1 MRNAYGLAIIFMVY
15 SFAGWVFETT
25 VAATREKHFINKGFL
40 NGAVCPRYGFSMVIA
55 MIALEPFKKDY
66 VLVMLGCTLIGTV
79 IEYLSS
85 VLLEKITGS
94 KWWDY
99 TDSRFSLR
107 GRINLW
113 TLLFWAV
120 AGTICFYF
128 NHMCLHYLRNIDIPV
143 WLKGTILFVYILLLL
158 DYAAAWL
165 TALALQDKYFFIL
178 KIAARIRMI
187 TKKLGNSI
195 FENSSVWKMRQDIRK
210 ESAHVRNVYRKIR
223 EERMKKW
230 FQQRMIL
237 AAPELAEDE
246 ASFQRMMRKQ
256 KQKKRQL
263 FQKILLN
270 RVLIT
275 VVALLAQIA
284 WLVIILTRFTELS
297 QELDLIMLGISFL
310 ITLYILSKNEN
321 SAYKISWLVIILP
334 FPVLGGFLYI
344 FFGNKNPSRKMAAQ
358 IEKVQREKSCNL
370 VQRQEV
376 MKELEEN
383 VPRIAGRCR
392 YLYQKTKSPVW
403 NNTRTT
409 YFPLGDDMFEDMLA
423 ELEQA
428 QHFIFLEF
436 FIIED
441 GIFWG
446 SIKEILKRKAKE
458 GLDVRLMYDD
468 IGCLMLLPK
477 EYVKEMEEAGIACIA
492 FNPFKPILSLAM
504 NNRDHRK
511 IMVIDG
517 HTAYTGGVNLADE
530 YINMA
535 DRFGHWKDTGMKFVG
550 DAVANFTEMFLE
562 MWNAF
567 RKTDEDF
574 EAFLLSSRQ
583 ELWKAE
589 EENAEIRENLQVD
602 SEKAMQGEK
611 EQGESL
617 RMNPE
622 KKYST
627 ERTQQETCGDG
638 FVQPFGDTPLD
649 DDPTAENLYIDLL
662 NQASQYVYIYTPY
675 LIIGD
680 TMRHALC
687 MAAARGVDV
696 KIVTPGI
703 PDKKLIFRM
712 TRSNY
717 KELLKA
723 GVEIYEYKQG
733 FVHAKSYVS
742 DDTDG
747 VIGTINMDYRS
758 LYLHFECGAYLH
770 KTPSILDM
778 KQDFLHTLKKCRKIE
793 LVFLKQGFLQRVFDA
808 ILSVIAPLV

>member
-1 MRNAYGLAIIFMVY
+1 MYGLAIIFIVY
-15 SFAGWVFETT
+15 SFAGWVFE
-25 VAATREKHFINKGFL
+25 VARTATKEKQFVNKGFL
-40 NGAVCPRYGFSMVIA
+40 NGAVCPRYGFAVVISMV
-55 MIALEPFKKDY
+55 ALEPVKDNY
-66 VLVMLGCTLIGTV
+66 ALVLLGCMFIGTLV
-79 IEYLSS
+79 EYISS
-85 VLLEKITGS
+85 VLLEKMTGS

-99 TDSRFSLR
+99 TDSTIQFR
-107 GRINLW
+107 GRVNLG
-113 TLLFWAV
+113 TAFFWSL
-120 AGTICFYF
+120 AGALCFYI
-128 NHMCLHYLRNIDIPV
+128 NHWVIHYLENVEMPLWFKV
-143 WLKGTILFVYILLLL
+143 ILIGFFVVLVV
-158 DYAAAWL
+158 DYVAACL
-165 TALALQDKYFFIL
+165 TALAIQEKFHFIL
-178 KIAARIRMI
+178 RIAARLRII
-187 TKKLGNSI
+187 TKKIGNSI
-195 FENSSVWKMRQDIRK
+195 FENSNVWIMKQEIRK
-210 ESAHVRNVYRKIR
+210 ESAHVRNTYRKIR
-223 EERMKKW
+223 EQRVKKW

-246 ASFQRMMRKQ
+246 ETFRKMVKAQ

-275 VVALLAQIA
+275 AVALIAQIV
-284 WLVIILTRFTELS
+284 WLAVILNRFTALS
-297 QELDLIMLGISFL
+297 QEINLIMLAVSFL

-321 SAYKISWLVIILP
+321 SAYKISWLVLILLL
-334 FPVLGGFLYI
+334 PVLGGLLYI
-344 FFGNKNPSRKMAAQ
+344 FFGNKNPSRKMKAQ
-358 IEKVQREKSCNL
+358 IEKVRQEKSGNL
-370 VQRQEV
+370 RQQESV
-376 MKELEEN
+376 MDALREDS
-383 VPRIAGRCR
+383 PRIAGRCR
-392 YLYQKTKSPVW
+392 YLYDKTAAPVW
-403 NNTRTT
+403 QNTKTT
-409 YFPLGDDMFEDMLA
+409 YFPLGDDMFEDLLV
-423 ELEQA
+423 ELEKA
-428 QHFIFLEF
+428 EHFIFLEF

-477 EYVKEMEEAGIACIA
+477 EYVQEMEEAGISCIA

-511 IMVIDG
+511 ILVIDG
-517 HTAYTGGVNLADE
+517 HTAYTGGINLADE

-550 DAVANFTEMFLE
+550 DAAANFTEMFLE

-574 EAFLLSSRQ
+574 GVFLGSAETTDSSSVA
-583 ELWKAE
+583 L
-589 EENAEIRENLQVD
+589 N
-602 SEKAMQGEK
+602 
-611 EQGESL
+611 
-617 RMNPE
+617 
-622 KKYST
+622 
-627 ERTQQETCGDG
+627 GDG

-649 DDPTAENLYIDLL
+649 DDPTAENLYIDIL
-662 NQASQYVYIYTPY
+662 NQASDYVYIYTPY

-696 KIVTPGI
+696 KIITPGI

-758 LYLHFECGAYLH
+758 LYLHFECGAYLY

-778 KQDFLHTLKKCRKIE
+778 KQDFLDTLKKCRKIE
-793 LVFLKQGFLQRVFDA
+793 LVFLKQGLIQEVLDA
-808 ILSVIAPLV
+808 VLSVMAPLV